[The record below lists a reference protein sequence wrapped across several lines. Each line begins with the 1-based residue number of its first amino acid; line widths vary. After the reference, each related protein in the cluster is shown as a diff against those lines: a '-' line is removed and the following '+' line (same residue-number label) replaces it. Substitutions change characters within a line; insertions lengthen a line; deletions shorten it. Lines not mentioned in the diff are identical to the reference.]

1 MFKNHPRGLSLLFF
15 TEMWERFAFYL
26 MLGIFVLYMTDS
38 ESGGLA
44 FGTAEAN
51 SIYGSFIALVYLTP
65 FLGGL
70 LADRF
75 LGYRKAV
82 IIGGTLMGI
91 GYLGI
96 GLTSGMTFFY
106 LSLGIVIVGNGFFK
120 PNISSIV
127 GRLYPDNSPLKDA
140 GYNIFYMGI
149 NIGAFFCNFVAAILR
164 NSLGWGWAFSA
175 AGVGMLA
182 GVIWFIRGQS
192 ALDGVSDRGDD
203 SDVEKGELM
212 RLVLQIL
219 LPAVTAGVIGY
230 VAAAQFDLASYMSF
244 FTPNNTAFMCAVIPI
259 VGFYLSVLIRA
270 PREEKGPIG
279 ALLAIFAV
287 VIIFWMIFHQN
298 GNTLTLWARDHTD
311 RVAGKMAP
319 VLNALALDETAPDSY
334 WENIPVDERPAA
346 GEEVSLVSTELFQSI
361 NPLFIILFTPLV
373 VGFFAWLQVRNKEP
387 STPAKIAWGLLLT
400 AASVLVMVIAVHM
413 THGGTVRGSA
423 GWLFLTYGIVT
434 LGELCLSPMGLS
446 LVSKLAPARLTAL
459 MMGGWFLSTSIGNK
473 LSGVIG
479 GLWELI
485 PLQGIFWINAISAL
499 VAAGMIALLVP
510 WIRRVMAEHE

>member
-1 MFKNHPRGLSLLFF
+1 
-15 TEMWERFAFYL
+15 
-26 MLGIFVLYMTDS
+26 
-38 ESGGLA
+38 
-44 FGTAEAN
+44 
-51 SIYGSFIALVYLTP
+51 
-65 FLGGL
+65 
-70 LADRF
+70 
-75 LGYRKAV
+75 
-82 IIGGTLMGI
+82 
-91 GYLGI
+91 
-96 GLTSGMTFFY
+96 
-106 LSLGIVIVGNGFFK
+106 
-120 PNISSIV
+120 
-127 GRLYPDNSPLKDA
+127 
-140 GYNIFYMGI
+140 
-149 NIGAFFCNFVAAILR
+149 
-164 NSLGWGWAFSA
+164 
-175 AGVGMLA
+175 
-182 GVIWFIRGQS
+182 
-192 ALDGVSDRGDD
+192 
-203 SDVEKGELM
+203 
-212 RLVLQIL
+212 
-219 LPAVTAGVIGY
+219 
-230 VAAAQFDLASYMSF
+230 
-244 FTPNNTAFMCAVIPI
+244 
-259 VGFYLSVLIRA
+259 
-270 PREEKGPIG
+270 
-279 ALLAIFAV
+279 
-287 VIIFWMIFHQN
+287 
-298 GNTLTLWARDHTD
+298 
-311 RVAGKMAP
+311 MAP

-346 GEEVSLVSTELFQSI
+346 GEEVALVSTELFQSI

-510 WIRRVMAEHE
+510 WIRRVMAEHEQNAKDS